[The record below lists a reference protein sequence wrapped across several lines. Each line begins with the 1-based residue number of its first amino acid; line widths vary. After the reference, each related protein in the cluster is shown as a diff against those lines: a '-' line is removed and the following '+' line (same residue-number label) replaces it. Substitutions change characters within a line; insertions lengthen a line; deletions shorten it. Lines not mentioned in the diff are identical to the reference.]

1 MRGLGI
7 LFMGPHPKAI
17 GRIGPFL
24 PQLVE
29 LLTSGPSYF
38 VAFVTMDLLEVSPH
52 PSLLPVLVA
61 GGKAWIASYA
71 DDTVLWVEHGIG
83 RRLCAWVD
91 QVRQSTPEALSA
103 DKPERRDIDVI
114 LAALVRLGVP
124 AARQLE
130 TALAKR

>member
-1 MRGLGI
+1 
-7 LFMGPHPKAI
+7 
-17 GRIGPFL
+17 
-24 PQLVE
+24 
-29 LLTSGPSYF
+29 
-38 VAFVTMDLLEVSPH
+38 MDLLEVSPH

-61 GGKAWIASYA
+61 GGKAWIGSYA

-91 QVRQSTPEALSA
+91 QVRQSTPEALAA
-103 DKPERRDIDVI
+103 DKPERREIDVI